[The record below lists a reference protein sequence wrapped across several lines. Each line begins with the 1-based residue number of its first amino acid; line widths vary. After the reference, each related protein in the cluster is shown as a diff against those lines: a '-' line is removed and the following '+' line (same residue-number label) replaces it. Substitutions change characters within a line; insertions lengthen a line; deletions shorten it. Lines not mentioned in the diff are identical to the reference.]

1 MIKEKRLDLVFL
13 VVVYALLA
21 LGLVTTTDIL
31 ITSSWL
37 QRMDSP
43 DHFFARYILRK
54 YLFFIS
60 TGTLLAFTLHFIQ
73 FDLKKILSRFE
84 FWLTA
89 AVILPILPLI
99 FPDYSMHL
107 NGCTRYFGFHYLWIH
122 TGFWSCVFYLISSA
136 IITTG
141 EEKLNRFRLALLI
154 IGTALIGL
162 CLLWQPDLPMLLTL
176 FFMISGFLIFNDKKV
191 TACSCI
197 TVTCTLFFLY
207 LIFKS
212 GYEIPRIIAFYDLAD
227 SWGASF
233 QIIESRKCFQIG
245 GLFGAAAS
253 CMPPQPFDLLF
264 AVFVSKY
271 GFTGVMFFLALHAL
285 FFILG
290 FRGTSLVKDKTQAL
304 VLKGFLFM
312 LAFFSAAGIA
322 ASASMLPIFYDIP
335 FGYGGTLMIF
345 SILVAGLLFRSLWV
359 NRNEEEGQSYL
370 SLLKPK
376 PIICYLVIL
385 FVIAVRCAY
394 LCSL

>member
-1 MIKEKRLDLVFL
+1 MIKEKRSDLVFL

-21 LGLVTTTDIL
+21 LGLVTTVDIL

-43 DHFFARYILRK
+43 NQFFARYFLRK

-60 TGTLLAFTLHFIQ
+60 TGTLLAITLQLIQ
-73 FDLKKILSRFE
+73 SDLKKILSRFE
-84 FWLTA
+84 FWLIP
-89 AVILPILPLI
+89 AVLLPILPLAL
-99 FPDYSMHL
+99 PDYSMHL

-136 IITTG
+136 IITTSEG
-141 EEKLNRFRLALLI
+141 KLNRFRLSLLI
-154 IGTALIGL
+154 IGTSIIVF
-162 CLLWQPDLPMLLTL
+162 CLLRQPDLPMLLTL
-176 FFMISGFLIFNDKKV
+176 FFMISGFLILNEKKV
-191 TACSCI
+191 TAFSFI
-197 TVTCTLFFLY
+197 AVTCTLFFLY

-212 GYEIPRIIAFYDLAD
+212 GYEIPRIMAFYDLAD
-227 SWGASF
+227 PQGASF
-233 QIIESRKCFQIG
+233 QIIESRKCFAIG

-264 AVFVSKY
+264 AVFASKY
-271 GFTGVMFFLALHAL
+271 GFAGIMFFLILHGM

-290 FRGTSLVKDKTQAL
+290 FKAVSFVKDKTQAL
-304 VLKGFLFM
+304 ILKGFLFM

-322 ASASMLPIFYDIP
+322 SSASMLPIFYDIP

-345 SILVAGLLFRSLWV
+345 SILIAGLLFRSLWV
-359 NRNEEEGQSYL
+359 NRNEEKGQSYL

-376 PIICYLVIL
+376 PVICYLVIQ